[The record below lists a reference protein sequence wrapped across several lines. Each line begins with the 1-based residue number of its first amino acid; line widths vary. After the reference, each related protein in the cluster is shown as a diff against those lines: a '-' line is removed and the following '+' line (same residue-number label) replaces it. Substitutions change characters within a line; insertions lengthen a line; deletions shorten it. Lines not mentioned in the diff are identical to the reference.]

1 MMSLTNLCST
11 SERAHLAGLV
21 MAVTW
26 LMIITGCAGSSYLP
40 IPVEQVPFL
49 ERAQTQ
55 VKGNVRVT
63 TSVPSA
69 AETRALFGV
78 PLYKRGVQPVWLEIE
93 NLGDEVMLFLPVGLD
108 PEYLTPIGAAS
119 LTQSSD
125 LKLAMQEHFFQS
137 GMRVYAHPGEIV
149 KGFMFTTLDE
159 GTKAFNVDIIVG
171 VEGKSTYFTFF
182 IPVPGL
188 QIDHQ
193 NVDFDALYSASDI
206 VEHDSD
212 GLIAALRGMP
222 CCTTDKNSKDQG
234 DPLNIVVIGDTDDVY
249 YAFIRAGWD
258 ETETIYAGSLIK
270 TALSFFSGGEYRYSP
285 VSGLYVLGRT
295 QDVALQKARDN
306 IHERNHL
313 RLWMT
318 PMRFEGKPVWIGQIS
333 RDIGVRFT
341 MKTITT
347 HKIDPDVDETREYLL
362 ENLAY
367 HQALAK
373 IAYVD
378 GVGAVPIEAPRHN
391 LTGDPYF
398 TDGLRVVLWVSS
410 TPVDI
415 ADIETKEWVTPY

>member
-1 MMSLTNLCST
+1 MMSLAKRLSMNAV
-11 SERAHLAGLV
+11 AHCAGCV
-21 MAVTW
+21 MAVAC
-26 LMIITGCAGSSYLP
+26 LVLITACAGSPYLP
-40 IPVEQVPFL
+40 VPVEQVAFL

-55 VKGNVRVT
+55 VKDKVRVT
-63 TSVPSA
+63 ASIPDA

-78 PLYKRGVQPVWLEIE
+78 PLYERGVQPVWLEIE
-93 NLGDEVMLFLPVGLD
+93 NFGDEGVYFLPVGLD
-108 PEYLTPIGAAS
+108 PGYFTPIGAAA
-119 LTQSSD
+119 LTQSSGPN
-125 LKLAMQEHFFQS
+125 LAMAQHFFAS
-137 GMRVYAHPGEIV
+137 GMRIHADPGETV
-149 KGFMFTTLDE
+149 SGFMFTRLDE
-159 GTKAFNVDIIVG
+159 GTKAFNVDIVG
-171 VEGKSTYFTFF
+171 DIDKSVYYTFF
-182 IPVPGL
+182 ISVPGL
-188 QIDHQ
+188 QIDHHDA
-193 NVDFDALYSASDI
+193 DFDALYSASDI
-206 VEHDSD
+206 VEHDAD
-212 GLIAALRGMP
+212 GLIAALRDMP
-222 CCTTDKNSKDQG
+222 CCTTDKQSKGQG

-249 YAFIRAGWD
+249 YAFISAGWD
-258 ETETIYAGSLIK
+258 ETETIYAGSGIR

-285 VSGLYVLGRT
+285 VSGLYVRGRP

-341 MKTITT
+341 TKTITT

-367 HQALAK
+367 HQSLAK

-378 GVGAVPIEAPRHN
+378 GVGAAPIEAPRHN

-410 TPVDI
+410 TPVSVT
-415 ADIETKEWVTPY
+415 DIEMKDWVAPY

>member
-1 MMSLTNLCST
+1 MSLTKLCST
-11 SERAHLAGLV
+11 SERAHLAGLL
-21 MAVTW
+21 MAVVW
-26 LMIITGCAGSSYLP
+26 LMLLSGCAGSPYAPS
-40 IPVEQVPFL
+40 PVEEVPFM
-49 ERAQTQ
+49 ERSQTQ
-55 VKGNVRVT
+55 VKNNIRVT

-69 AETRALFGV
+69 AETRALFDV
-78 PLYKRGVQPVWLEIE
+78 SLYKRGVQPVWLKID
-93 NLGDEVMLFLPVGLD
+93 NFSDEAMNFLPVGLD
-108 PEYLTPIGAAS
+108 PEYLSPIGAAT
-119 LTQSSD
+119 LTQRNGP
-125 LKLAMQEHFFQS
+125 KPAMALHFFKS
-137 GMRVYAHPGEIV
+137 GMRVHVYPGETV
-149 KGFMFTTLDE
+149 SGFMFTRLDE
-159 GTKAFNVDIIVG
+159 GTKAFNVDIVG
-171 VEGKSTYFTFF
+171 EEGKSAHFTFF

-193 NVDFDALYSASDI
+193 NVDFEALYSASDI
-206 VEHDSD
+206 VEYDAD
-212 GLIAALRGMP
+212 GLITALRGMP
-222 CCTTDKNSKDQG
+222 CCTTDKKSKDQG

-249 YAFIRAGWD
+249 YSFIRAGWD
-258 ETETIYAGSLIK
+258 ETETIYAGSGIR
-270 TALSFFSGGEYRYSP
+270 TVLSFFSGGEYRYSP

-347 HKIDPDVDETREYLL
+347 HKIDSDVDETREYLL

-367 HQALAK
+367 HQALVK

-378 GVGAVPIEAPRHN
+378 GVGAAPIEAPRHN

-398 TDGLRVVLWVSS
+398 TDGLRVVLWVS
-410 TPVDI
+410 TIPVDI
-415 ADIETKEWVTPY
+415 GDIETKNWITPY